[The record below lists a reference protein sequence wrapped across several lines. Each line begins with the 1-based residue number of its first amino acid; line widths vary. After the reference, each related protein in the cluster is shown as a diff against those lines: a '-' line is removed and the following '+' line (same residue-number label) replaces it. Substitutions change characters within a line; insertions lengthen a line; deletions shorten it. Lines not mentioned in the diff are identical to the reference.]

1 LLFLE
6 PGAAPKLAVF
16 TIEDKKE
23 TSMRIVTLLAAL
35 AGVLALAAPPA
46 QAQGPSW
53 PRQPVTLVVPFVAGG
68 PTDGM
73 ARVLAQKLGERLGQ
87 QVIVDNKGGAGGN
100 IAAEFVAKAP
110 ADGYTLFF
118 GTTGTMAINP
128 SLYAKL
134 RYDPVKDFAPVS
146 LMATT
151 MNVLVVNPQVPA
163 KSVTDLVKLAK
174 ATPGE
179 LTFGSAG
186 NGSSNH
192 LSGELLRSAAGIQIN
207 HIPYKGSAPALIDL
221 LGGRLTM
228 MFDTIAQ
235 QTQNIASGK
244 VRALAV
250 TGPKRSPLLPD
261 VPTVQEAGLK
271 DFDVTIWYGVL
282 APAAT
287 PAAVVERLNREIV
300 AVMSTEEMKKQMQAD
315 GAEAKP
321 TSQAEFAALIRHD
334 LAKWTPVVKG
344 SGARVD

>member
-1 LLFLE
+1 
-6 PGAAPKLAVF
+6 
-16 TIEDKKE
+16 
-23 TSMRIVTLLAAL
+23 MRILTLLAAF
-35 AGVLALAAPPA
+35 AGALTLAAPQA
-46 QAQGPSW
+46 QAQGPSY
-53 PRQPVTLVVPFVAGG
+53 PKQPITLVVPFVAGG

-134 RYDPVKDFAPVS
+134 RYDPLKDFAPVS

-163 KSVTDLVKLAK
+163 RNLAELIKLAK
-174 ATPGE
+174 AKPGE

-192 LSGELLRSAAGIQIN
+192 LSGELLRSTAGIQIN
-207 HIPYKGSAPALIDL
+207 HIPYKGSAPALVDL

-235 QTQNIASGK
+235 ETQNISGGK

-261 VPTVQEAGLK
+261 VPTAQEAGLK

-287 PAAVVERLNREIV
+287 PAPVVDRLNREIV
-300 AVMSTEEMKKQMQAD
+300 AIMSTDDMKQLMQSE
-315 GAEAKP
+315 GAEAHP
-321 TSQAEFAALIRHD
+321 TSPAEFAALIRRD
-334 LAKWTPVVKG
+334 LAKWAPVVKG
-344 SGARVD
+344 SGARID